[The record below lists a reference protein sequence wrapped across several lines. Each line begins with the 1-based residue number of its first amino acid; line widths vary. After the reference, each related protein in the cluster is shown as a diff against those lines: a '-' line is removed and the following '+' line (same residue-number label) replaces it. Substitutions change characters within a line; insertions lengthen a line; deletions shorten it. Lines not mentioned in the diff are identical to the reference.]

1 MQRRNRRAGVEDRWR
16 RADGKPSTRAGK
28 GRRWLARFVDDQ
40 GHEYSKSF
48 DRKIEAQAWLDE
60 VTASQVIGTYV
71 APQAGRI
78 TIAELHAKWID
89 TQSHLK
95 ETTVSTRGYTWPVH
109 VAPRWGAVAAADIQ
123 TTAVKSWVQT
133 LVESGAGAATIENA
147 VSILRQVL
155 EMAVED
161 RRIAKN
167 PCAGIKLPRRKHRAR
182 GYLTHQQVELLAS
195 EVNTDATVIR
205 FLAYTGLRW
214 GEMAALRIGDAD
226 MLRRRVHIRQAV
238 AEVRGRLVW
247 STPKSHEQRS
257 APFPAFLANELAALM
272 VGKNRDD
279 LIFTAR
285 EGGVLRVSGWRPRVF
300 NKSVKRLTKTVK
312 DFPAVTPHD
321 LRHTAASL
329 AISAGANVK
338 AVQTM
343 LGHASAVLT
352 LDTYADL
359 FPDDLE
365 QVSTA
370 LDEARVKALK
380 SAADQLRTE
389 TEEDPDPNNGSESS
403 TSDDASRGGGIRTH
417 DLFVPNEA
425 RYQAA
430 PHPA

>member
-16 RADGKPSTRAGK
+16 RADGAPTTRAGR

-40 GHEYSKSF
+40 GHEHSKSF
-48 DRKIEAQAWLDE
+48 DRKIEAQAWLNE
-60 VTASQVIGTYV
+60 ITASHVIGTYV
-71 APQAGRI
+71 APRAGRI
-78 TIAELHAKWID
+78 TVSELHAKWLD
-89 TQSHLK
+89 TQGHLK
-95 ETTVSTRGYTWPVH
+95 ETTVSTRGYTWP
-109 VAPRWGAVAAADIQ
+109 AYFEPRWGAVAAADVQ
-123 TTAVKSWVQT
+123 TTAVKTWVQS
-133 LVESGAGAATIENA
+133 LANSGAGAATTENA
-147 VSILRQVL
+147 ISILRQIL
-155 EMAVED
+155 DMAVED
-161 RRIAKN
+161 RRIARN
-167 PCAGIKLPRRKHRAR
+167 PCAGIKIPRRKHRPR

-195 EVNTDATVIR
+195 AVNADATVVR

-214 GEMAALRIGDAD
+214 GEMAALHVRDAD

-247 STPKSHEQRS
+247 STPKSYEQRS
-257 APFPAFLANELAALM
+257 VPFPAFLANELGALM
-272 VGKNRDD
+272 IGKGRED
-279 LIFTAR
+279 LIFTAA
-285 EGGVLRVSGWRPRVF
+285 EGGVLRVSHWRPRVF
-300 NKSVKRLTKTVK
+300 NKAVKQLTKTMEG
-312 DFPAVTPHD
+312 FPVVTPHD

-370 LDEARVKALK
+370 LGDARAAALK
-380 SAADQLRTE
+380 STADQLRTDE
-389 TEEDPDPNNGSESS
+389 EEDPDWTDESGPL

-417 DLFVPNEA
+417 GLFVPND
-425 RYQAA
+425 RDQRMW
-430 PHPA
+430 